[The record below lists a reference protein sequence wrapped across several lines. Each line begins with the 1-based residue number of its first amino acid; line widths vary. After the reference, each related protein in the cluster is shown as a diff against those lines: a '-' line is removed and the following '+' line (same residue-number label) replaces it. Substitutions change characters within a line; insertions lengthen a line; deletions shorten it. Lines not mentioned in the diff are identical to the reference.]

1 MRYAYSMEPKE
12 RQPLRKS
19 ITITLVV
26 LGVLLVVLFIFLVRN
41 YLSLRHAN
49 LISRRELSLSAFVQ
63 KHGALNASEV
73 GVIRP
78 WMTFDYIN
86 RIFDLPKDYLKDQLQ
101 ISDPHYP
108 NTTLGNSDTASQV
121 QAAIVNYLN
130 QSGA

>member
-1 MRYAYSMEPKE
+1 MEPKE